1 MKELT
6 DKEIITLLNSLV
18 NSGDLKL
25 KVNLTEDN
33 YENIASSTLS
43 YKNRKINS
51 VKFTKKKGM
60 DV

>member
-1 MKELT
+1 MNKLT
-6 DKEIITLLNSLV
+6 DKEIISLLKSLV

-43 YKNRKINS
+43 YKNRKIAS
-51 VKFTKKKGM
+51 SKFTRKK
-60 DV
+60 DSDL

>member
-6 DKEIITLLNSLV
+6 DKEIVTLLNSLV

-25 KVNLTEDN
+25 KVNITEDN
-33 YENIASSTLS
+33 YESIATSALT
-43 YKNRKINS
+43 YKNRKITN
-51 VKFTKKKGM
+51 VKYTKKKGI

>member
-18 NSGDLKL
+18 NSGYLRL
-25 KVNLTEDN
+25 KVNIKDDMLES
-33 YENIASSTLS
+33 IATSTLT
-43 YKNRKINS
+43 YKNRKIVN
-51 VKFTKKKGM
+51 TKYTKTK

>member
-43 YKNRKINS
+43 YKNRKIAS

>member
-6 DKEIITLLNSLV
+6 DKEIVTLLNALV

-33 YENIASSTLS
+33 YESVASSTLS
-43 YKNRKINS
+43 YKNRKITS
-51 VKFTKKKGM
+51 VKYTKKKGV

>member
-6 DKEIITLLNSLV
+6 DKEIVTLLNTLV

-33 YENIASSTLS
+33 YESIASSTLS
-43 YKNRKINS
+43 YKNRKITS
-51 VKFTKKKGM
+51 AKYTKKKGV

>member
-18 NSGDLKL
+18 NSGDLRL
-25 KVNLTEDN
+25 KVNLKDDMLES
-33 YENIASSTLS
+33 IATSTLT
-43 YKNRKINS
+43 YKNRKIVS
-51 VKFTKKKGM
+51 TKYTKTK

>member
-6 DKEIITLLNSLV
+6 DKEIVTLLNALV
-18 NSGDLKL
+18 NSGHLKL

-33 YENIASSTLS
+33 YESVASSTLS
-43 YKNRKINS
+43 YKNRKITS
-51 VKFTKKKGM
+51 AKYTKKKGV

>member
-6 DKEIITLLNSLV
+6 DKEIVTLLNALV

-33 YENIASSTLS
+33 YESVASSTLS
-43 YKNRKINS
+43 YKNRKITS
-51 VKFTKKKGM
+51 AKYTKKKGV

>member
-6 DKEIITLLNSLV
+6 DKEIISLLKSLV

-25 KVNLTEDN
+25 KVNLTENN

-43 YKNRKINS
+43 YKNRKITS